1 MELDEE
7 MLVVAEKW
15 FGFHRGERM
24 TVHIADGVAFITEYI
39 SANKHGENLYALSNG
54 ANL

>member
-15 FGFHRGERM
+15 FGFCRGERV
-24 TVHIADGVAFITEYI
+24 TVHIAVGVMFVSECI
-39 SANKHGENLYALSNG
+39 SANKHGENLYTSEGINY
-54 ANL
+54 